1 MATYAR
7 RGWVAPNGHL
17 TLRSLPSLKFLECR
31 IRHYREGARR
41 DLLKVIREL
50 ETGLYHQAG
59 GFFPVAARLTSRQGR
74 RGHTQAVSLDG
85 RPALELL
92 RREFPCTRPKDFL
105 LKYYEGGRVRAK
117 FPIWT
122 HNPCAAEI
130 GELQQALG
138 CHEGACKTGTGE
150 LSAYEEYVEA
160 LGTLRAMRREVYR
173 MVTWGTAKSFHEP
186 TCAEEA
192 ELDALLLPGT
202 LREAA
207 KRVKSALI
215 SILTASIDDEQLV
228 GYREAVADGRDG
240 PSFAELLDVDTQA
253 LLSFT
258 KLPDKLQRH
267 VVRRQLGLR
276 VSEVTPE
283 SAEILAEIISLGQP
297 RADRWDEDPANYL
310 EAIGAF

>member
-31 IRHYREGARR
+31 IRNYREGARR

-74 RGHTQAVSLDG
+74 RGHTRAISLDG
-85 RPALELL
+85 RPALEQL
-92 RREFPCTRPKDFL
+92 RQEFPCTRPKDFL
-105 LKYYEGGRVRAK
+105 LKYYEGGRVRSK
-117 FPIWT
+117 FSIWT

-150 LSAYEEYVEA
+150 LSVYEAYVEA
-160 LGTLRAMRREVYR
+160 LGTLRAMRREAYR
-173 MVTWGTAKSFHEP
+173 MVSWGASKSFHEP
-186 TCAEEA
+186 TCPEEA
-192 ELDALLLPGT
+192 ELDALLLPGS

-207 KRVKSALI
+207 KRVKAALT
-215 SILTASIDDEQLV
+215 SILTATIDNEELAA
-228 GYREAVADGRDG
+228 YWEAVADGQDG
-240 PSFAELLDVDTQA
+240 TSFAELLDTDTRA

-258 KLPDKLQRH
+258 KLPDKLWQH

-276 VSEVTPE
+276 TNEVVPE
-283 SAEILAEIISLGQP
+283 PAVRLAEIIQLGP
-297 RADRWDEDPANYL
+297 RSTGQRDENPPIYL